1 MFEIIN
7 DLFDDKIN
15 EFNNKLNVID
25 TSYSKYK
32 VLKDKI
38 RLVMEN
44 YNNLLNI
51 SNLLIVSVISD
62 NTSLLLDNTLPPL
75 NISLS
80 NPPNNEYIIISN
92 PWNKTKVLLEIN
104 LDKKCTSGL
113 TLDIIISIDLVLFS
127 SFISEPII

>member
-38 RLVMEN
+38 RLVM
-44 YNNLLNI
+44 
-51 SNLLIVSVISD
+51 
-62 NTSLLLDNTLPPL
+62 
-75 NISLS
+75 
-80 NPPNNEYIIISN
+80 
-92 PWNKTKVLLEIN
+92 
-104 LDKKCTSGL
+104 
-113 TLDIIISIDLVLFS
+113 
-127 SFISEPII
+127 